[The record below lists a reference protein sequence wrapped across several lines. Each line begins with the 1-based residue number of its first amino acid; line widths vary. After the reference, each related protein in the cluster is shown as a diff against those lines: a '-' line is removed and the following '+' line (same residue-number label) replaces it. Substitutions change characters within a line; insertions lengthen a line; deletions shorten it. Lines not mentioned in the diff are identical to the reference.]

1 MHRELCAEQSWRES
15 NILPL
20 LIARQFGLL
29 RLLVLAVGLS
39 IVLTACGSKKAAVK
53 DFDAGSDE
61 DPALDAKV
69 KRGVKPVPD
78 GEVAVIDTADFGTI
92 VIELYPNIAPKMVE
106 RFKKLI
112 NEGFYN
118 GTTFHRIN
126 VEAA

>member
-39 IVLTACGSKKAAVK
+39 IVTACGSKKAAVK

-61 DPALDAKV
+61 EAALDAKV

-92 VIELYPNIAPKMVE
+92 VIELYPNIA
-106 RFKKLI
+106 
-112 NEGFYN
+112 
-118 GTTFHRIN
+118 
-126 VEAA
+126 